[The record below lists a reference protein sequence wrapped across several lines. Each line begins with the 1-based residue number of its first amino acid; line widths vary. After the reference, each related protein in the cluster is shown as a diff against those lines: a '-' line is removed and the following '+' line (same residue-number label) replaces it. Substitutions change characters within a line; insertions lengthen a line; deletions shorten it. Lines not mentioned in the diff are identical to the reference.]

1 MKCNRLSFIRL
12 SGLASGWQVLRA
24 KREQLKIRMKR
35 TVLIALASILWT
47 PALRTYAAF
56 AAGPSAGISAG
67 VVASPLPALSGAAGN
82 ARSFPSVPDTVS
94 VSAPG
99 SDSVAAPAAAPVP
112 DTVSAPESS
121 APMTLDACMRYAV
134 EHSPAVR
141 RQDYAN
147 RNYRQD
153 YIASVAAL
161 VPSVNGA
168 VSASTSFGRSVD
180 PETNT
185 YTDVSNFDNSYSA
198 SGQMPLFAGL
208 TGINTVRAAKVM
220 RLQGVEELQLAR
232 DEVALRTMEAYFDVV
247 YYTGSVR
254 LAREQ
259 LETSAAELAKSR
271 KLLELGLK
279 SAADVAEVE
288 SQCASDDYLVTQQEN
303 NLALAEI
310 ALSEAMNYP
319 ADRPL
324 VIDTDIAVGTPA
336 GAVPFDD
343 VLAYAL
349 DNHPKALAAGYDV
362 RHSRLQFS
370 VAKGNLYPSISVGG
384 GYSTNFFMNLDDRT
398 QYAAFPAQF
407 RDNRGYYFSAQ
418 LSIPIFGGLSRR
430 TSLNRA
436 RNNWRI
442 AELRRVETLRALQS
456 EIAQAYQ
463 QMLGYGKE
471 FVQASKK
478 SDAAQLAYDAVAGKY
493 ERGMVSALDLQ
504 TAADKLLQARSERLR
519 ARLQYIVRVRLVEY
533 YNGEPL
539 IR

>member
-47 PALRTYAAF
+47 PALRTSAAF

-67 VVASPLPALSGAAGN
+67 VVAFPLPALSGAAGN

-94 VSAPG
+94 VSVPG

-336 GAVPFDD
+336 GTVPFDD

>member
-47 PALRTYAAF
+47 PALRTSAAF

-67 VVASPLPALSGAAGN
+67 VVASPLPALSGAAEN

-94 VSAPG
+94 VSVPG

-349 DNHPKALAAGYDV
+349 DNHPKAQAAGYDV

>member
-1 MKCNRLSFIRL
+1 MKN
-12 SGLASGWQVLRA
+12 
-24 KREQLKIRMKR
+24 KR
-35 TVLIALASILWT
+35 TTMLKYPLLFLVLSIFWT
-47 PALRTYAAF
+47 PAAAQQPADSLVRPDTVP
-56 AAGPSAGISAG
+56 AAAPAAEISAG
-67 VVASPLPALSGAAGN
+67 P
-82 ARSFPSVPDTVS
+82 
-94 VSAPG
+94 
-99 SDSVAAPAAAPVP
+99 VAAPAAASA
-112 DTVSAPESS
+112 DTPAAESAERL
-121 APMTLDACMRYAV
+121 TLDDCMRYAV

-141 RQDYAN
+141 RQDYTN

-153 YIASVAAL
+153 YIESIAAL
-161 VPSVNGA
+161 VPSVSG
-168 VSASTSFGRSVD
+168 SIGASTSFGRSVD

-185 YTDVSNFDNSYSA
+185 YTDVSNFDNSYSV

-208 TGINTVRAAKVM
+208 TGINTVRAARIM

-232 DEVALRTMEAYFDVV
+232 DEIALKTMQAYFDVV

-259 LETSAAELAKSR
+259 LKTSTAELGKSR
-271 KLLELGLK
+271 KLFELGLK

-288 SQCASDDYLVTQQEN
+288 SQQASDDYLLTQQEN

-310 ALSEAMNYP
+310 ALGEAMNYP

-324 VIDTDIAVGTPA
+324 RVDTAVAIETPA
-336 GAVPFDD
+336 GVAPFDE
-343 VLAYAL
+343 VLGNAL
-349 DNHPKALAAGYDV
+349 ENNPKAVAAQYDV
-362 RHSRLQFS
+362 RHSKLQLS
-370 VAKGNLYPSISVGG
+370 VAKGNLYPSLYVGG
-384 GYSTNFFMNLDDRT
+384 GYSTNFFMSLDNRSL
-398 QYAAFPAQF
+398 YASFPSQF
-407 RDNRGYYFSAQ
+407 RDNRGFYVSAQ
-418 LSIPIFGGLSRR
+418 LNIPIFGGLSRR
-430 TSLNRA
+430 TARNRA

-442 AELRRVETLRALQS
+442 AQQTRTETLRTLQS
-456 EIAQAYQ
+456 EVAQAYQ

-478 SDAAQLAYDAVAGKY
+478 SDAARLAYEAVAGKY

-519 ARLQYIVRVRLVEY
+519 ARLQYIIKVRLVAY

>member
-47 PALRTYAAF
+47 PALRTSAAF

-153 YIASVAAL
+153 YIASVSAL

>member
-47 PALRTYAAF
+47 PALRTSAAF
-56 AAGPSAGISAG
+56 AAGPSAG
-67 VVASPLPALSGAAGN
+67 VVAFPLPALSGAAGN

-94 VSAPG
+94 VSVPG
-99 SDSVAAPAAAPVP
+99 SDSVAAP
-112 DTVSAPESS
+112 
-121 APMTLDACMRYAV
+121 
-134 EHSPAVR
+134 
-141 RQDYAN
+141 
-147 RNYRQD
+147 
-153 YIASVAAL
+153 VAAL

-336 GAVPFDD
+336 GTVPFDD

>member
-47 PALRTYAAF
+47 PALRTSAAF

-67 VVASPLPALSGAAGN
+67 VVAFPLPALSGAAGN

-94 VSAPG
+94 VSVPG

-279 SAADVAEVE
+279 SAADVAEQE
-288 SQCASDDYLVTQQEN
+288 AQCASDDYLVTQQEN

>member
-1 MKCNRLSFIRL
+1 M
-12 SGLASGWQVLRA
+12 
-24 KREQLKIRMKR
+24 
-35 TVLIALASILWT
+35 
-47 PALRTYAAF
+47 
-56 AAGPSAGISAG
+56 
-67 VVASPLPALSGAAGN
+67 
-82 ARSFPSVPDTVS
+82 
-94 VSAPG
+94 
-99 SDSVAAPAAAPVP
+99 
-112 DTVSAPESS
+112 
-121 APMTLDACMRYAV
+121 
-134 EHSPAVR
+134 
-141 RQDYAN
+141 
-147 RNYRQD
+147 
-153 YIASVAAL
+153 
-161 VPSVNGA
+161 
-168 VSASTSFGRSVD
+168 
-180 PETNT
+180 
-185 YTDVSNFDNSYSA
+185 
-198 SGQMPLFAGL
+198 
-208 TGINTVRAAKVM
+208 
-220 RLQGVEELQLAR
+220 
-232 DEVALRTMEAYFDVV
+232 
-247 YYTGSVR
+247 R

-336 GAVPFDD
+336 GTVPFDD

>member
-1 MKCNRLSFIRL
+1 MLKYPLLFLVLSIF
-12 SGLASGWQVLRA
+12 
-24 KREQLKIRMKR
+24 
-35 TVLIALASILWT
+35 WT
-47 PALRTYAAF
+47 PAAAQQPADSLVRPDTVP
-56 AAGPSAGISAG
+56 AAAPAAEISAG
-67 VVASPLPALSGAAGN
+67 P
-82 ARSFPSVPDTVS
+82 
-94 VSAPG
+94 
-99 SDSVAAPAAAPVP
+99 VAAPAAASA
-112 DTVSAPESS
+112 DTPAAESAERL
-121 APMTLDACMRYAV
+121 TLDDCMRYAV

-141 RQDYAN
+141 RQDYTN

-153 YIASVAAL
+153 YIESIAAL
-161 VPSVNGA
+161 VPSVSG
-168 VSASTSFGRSVD
+168 SIGASTSFGRSVD

-185 YTDVSNFDNSYSA
+185 YTDVSNFDNSYSV

-208 TGINTVRAAKVM
+208 TGINTVRAARIM

-232 DEVALRTMEAYFDVV
+232 DEIALKTMQAYFDVV

-259 LETSAAELAKSR
+259 LKTSTAELGKSR
-271 KLLELGLK
+271 KLFELGLK

-288 SQCASDDYLVTQQEN
+288 SQQASDDYLLTQQEN

-310 ALSEAMNYP
+310 ALGEAMNYP

-324 VIDTDIAVGTPA
+324 RVDTAVAIETPA
-336 GAVPFDD
+336 GVAPFDE
-343 VLAYAL
+343 VLGNAL
-349 DNHPKALAAGYDV
+349 ENNPKAVAAQYDV
-362 RHSRLQFS
+362 RHSKLQFS
-370 VAKGNLYPSISVGG
+370 VAKGNLYPSLYVGG
-384 GYSTNFFMNLDDRT
+384 GYSTNFFMSLDNRSL
-398 QYAAFPAQF
+398 YASFPSQF
-407 RDNRGYYFSAQ
+407 RDNRGFYVSAQ
-418 LSIPIFGGLSRR
+418 LNIPIFGGLSRR
-430 TSLNRA
+430 TARNRA

-442 AELRRVETLRALQS
+442 AQQTRTETLRTLQS
-456 EIAQAYQ
+456 EVAQAYQ

-478 SDAAQLAYDAVAGKY
+478 SDAARLAYEAVAGKY

-519 ARLQYIVRVRLVEY
+519 ARLQYIIKVRLVAY